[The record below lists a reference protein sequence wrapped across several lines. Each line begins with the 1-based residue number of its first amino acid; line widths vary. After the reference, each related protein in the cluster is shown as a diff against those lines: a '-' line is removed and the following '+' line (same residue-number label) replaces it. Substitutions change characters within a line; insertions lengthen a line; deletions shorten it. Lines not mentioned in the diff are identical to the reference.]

1 MAYGNSLPDIYRFVG
16 VYVGRILKGEK
27 PGDLPVVR
35 PLPGRSQR
43 AGSRRTRPCWA
54 FSAVR
59 SETRYEVTRTA
70 IGRGLNEAGFVEKRN
85 LLVEYRWADFR
96 YDRLPALAA
105 DLARRQVAV
114 IVTTGGAQA
123 ALAAKAATTLIAGCG
138 LWSFLVDLGHQR
150 AG

>member
-1 MAYGNSLPDIYRFVG
+1 
-16 VYVGRILKGEK
+16 
-27 PGDLPVVR
+27 
-35 PLPGRSQR
+35 
-43 AGSRRTRPCWA
+43 
-54 FSAVR
+54 VR

-70 IGRGLNEAGFVEKRN
+70 TSRGLNEAGFVEN
-85 LLVEYRWADFR
+85 EIFLVEYRWADFR

-114 IVTTGGAQA
+114 IVTTGGAQG
-123 ALAAKAATTLIAGCG
+123 ALAAKAATTLMAGCG